1 VNIFGCVQCK
11 HISIFLVTFP
21 NKHSFGIGLS
31 TRASRLLH
39 KCRENDTICVL
50 KVAKLVLL
58 WLLFGINDFV
68 TSCASGGSRSRTAA
82 CFIIKGNVW
91 WKRTFLPM
99 ATIFALHHKHMKL
112 VKPFTPHVIAC
123 SIKNVFDQSICRTK
137 ERKARLQFLASC

>member
-91 WKRTFLPM
+91 WMRTFLPM
-99 ATIFALHHKHMKL
+99 ATILALHHKHMKL
-112 VKPFTPHVIAC
+112 VKRLHHMLLRVPSKMFLISRFVEQKSGKRDC
-123 SIKNVFDQSICRTK
+123 SF
-137 ERKARLQFLASC
+137 